1 MKHPYE
7 TMPDPDETMPDQ
19 DKDPELEEVYCPIC
33 QRQLFKWSDCD
44 EVHCPN
50 CECWV
55 EII

>member
-1 MKHPYE
+1 MKNL
-7 TMPDPDETMPDQ
+7 DETMPD
-19 DKDPELEEVYCPIC
+19 DDDMPEKEEVYCPIC
-33 QRQLFKWSDCD
+33 ERQLFKWSDME